1 MFYKRVLSFIV
12 FTVLMTAILFSS
24 GNRDYTEKL
33 DELRKKVVD
42 KGVPEEWFNKN
53 LEHEKFKLHTNI
65 SKYFNNLAE
74 HKVSRNEK
82 DINWYY
88 RMFGVDAKIKKAEKF
103 IRKHKEALLAAEKK
117 NGIHYEM
124 MVAIIGMETNYA
136 ENRQRGNF
144 YVFNSLV
151 SQYLFTDR
159 KRFSVNELAALYDF
173 SKKSEKSTYYY
184 IGSFAGAC
192 GWGQFIPTSLKAY
205 FIDSH
210 DQDSDIDVFSV
221 DDTIFSIEN
230 YLHNHGLNSK
240 TISNKDKRYYAAH
253 AYNHSDAYVK
263 ATLKIYDALRT
274 ERKQ

>member
-1 MFYKRVLSFIV
+1 MKWKRISLSLLLVIFIV
-12 FTVLMTAILFSS
+12 SVFA
-24 GNRDYTEKL
+24 EKSDSNYEKNI
-33 DELRKKVVD
+33 DELRKKVVS
-42 KGVPEEWFNKN
+42 KGVPVEWFNNN
-53 LEHEKFKLHTNI
+53 LAHEKFRLHKTI
-65 SKYFNNLAE
+65 SKYFTNLAE
-74 HKVSRNEK
+74 HKVKRNEK

-88 RMFGVDAKIKKAEKF
+88 KMFGVDAKIKKAYKF
-103 IRKHKEALLAAEKK
+103 IKNHKETLIAAEKK
-117 NGIHYEM
+117 HGIHYEM

-151 SQYLFTDR
+151 SQYLYTDR
-159 KRFSVNELAALYDF
+159 KRFSVNELAALYEF
-173 SKKSEKSTYYY
+173 SKKSEKPTYYF

-210 DQDSDIDVFSV
+210 DTDSDIDVFSV

-230 YLHNHGLNSK
+230 YLNSHGLNSD
-240 TISNKDKRYYAAH
+240 TIASEDKRYYAVH

-263 ATLKIYDALRT
+263 ATLKIYDALRAA
-274 ERKQ
+274 RQ